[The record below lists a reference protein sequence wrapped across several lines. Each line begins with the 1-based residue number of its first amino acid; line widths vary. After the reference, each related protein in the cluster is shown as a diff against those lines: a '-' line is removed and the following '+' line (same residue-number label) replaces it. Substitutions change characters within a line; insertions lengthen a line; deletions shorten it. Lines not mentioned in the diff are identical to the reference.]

1 MTIASVVRLILLGAI
16 WGSSFLFMRIAAPAF
31 GPPTLIGVRLGLAA
45 LFLACVAL
53 ATRRALPVGSN
64 WRHYLFIGAVNSAAP
79 FLLFAY
85 AALHLPASLLS
96 LFNSLAPLCGA
107 VVAALWL
114 KTPITTRTGIGL
126 ILGTGGVGV
135 LSYERL
141 AAASVTGETTTLALS
156 FAAALGAPLLYGV
169 AATYIKKTAFGGKPF
184 DNAHGSMWAASL
196 LAAPFAVA
204 FAPAAAPAA
213 PIWGAA
219 LALGLMCTGIAYL
232 LQFKLITDLG
242 PTRALTVAFLIPV
255 FGVLW
260 GVALLGEPVTAY
272 LLGGGALII
281 LGMYLAVVQ
290 PRGGL
295 ATPNKTPEARPS

>member
-1 MTIASVVRLILLGAI
+1 MTTASVVRLILLGAI

-31 GPPTLIGVRLGLAA
+31 GPPTLIGIRLGLAA

-53 ATRRALPVGSN
+53 ATQRALPVHSN
-64 WRHYLFIGAVNSAAP
+64 WRHYLFIGGVNSAAP

-107 VVAALWL
+107 LVAALWL
-114 KTPITTRTGIGL
+114 KTPITARTGIGL
-126 ILGTGGVGV
+126 LLGMMGVGV
-135 LSYERL
+135 LSYEHL
-141 AAASVTGETTTLALS
+141 AAASLAGEATTLALS
-156 FAAALGAPLLYGV
+156 FAAALGAPLLYGI
-169 AATYIKKTAFGGKPF
+169 AATYIKKTAVGGRPF

-196 LAAPFAVA
+196 LAAPFAA
-204 FAPAAAPAA
+204 TFAPATTPAT

-219 LALGLMCTGIAYL
+219 LALGLVCTGIAYL

-260 GVALLGEPVTAY
+260 GVWLLGEPVTLY
-272 LLGGGALII
+272 LFGGGALIVM
-281 LGMYLAVVQ
+281 GMYLTVIS
-290 PRGGL
+290 PRA
-295 ATPNKTPEARPS
+295 ATISA